1 MIFPRRCDPP
11 TIANKWHVSAST
23 ALSQLTSV
31 GAAPRP
37 ARAAAARWA
46 GRGRGRVQRACLPT
60 RPGPGGCHVSRVSCR
75 HVSPLQDD
83 VHVLP
88 RDAAPGPGRGGRA
101 ADPGGGAG
109 GGQVQTPG
117 VCVATGIIYLLFA
130 VTS

>member
-1 MIFPRRCDPP
+1 MGGAGAGACPAGVSPNQARPR
-11 TIANKWHVSAST
+11 W
-23 ALSQLTSV
+23 
-31 GAAPRP
+31 
-37 ARAAAARWA
+37 
-46 GRGRGRVQRACLPT
+46 
-60 RPGPGGCHVSRVSCR
+60 VSRVTCR

>member
-1 MIFPRRCDPP
+1 MASVTGHAEF
-11 TIANKWHVSAST
+11 VSA
-23 ALSQLTSV
+23 LLQV
-31 GAAPRP
+31 G
-37 ARAAAARWA
+37 
-46 GRGRGRVQRACLPT
+46 VT
-60 RPGPGGCHVSRVSCR
+60 CHVSRVSCR